1 MGMSEELEF
10 REFFAAQFA
19 RLRRLGFWLTG
30 DWAQAEELAQDA
42 MVRTYRRWRWVRR
55 YDHPEEYARKV
66 LLNRHRSL
74 LRRAL
79 VEARYRARSRPEDA
93 YSPEASDDALVL
105 WAATLKL
112 PPRQRAVL
120 VLRYREDLSV
130 AAVARLLGIPDGTVK
145 TLARRGL
152 ARLRDELATSDP
164 DAVYGLRERP

>member
-1 MGMSEELEF
+1 
-10 REFFAAQFA
+10 
-19 RLRRLGFWLTG
+19 
-30 DWAQAEELAQDA
+30 

-79 VEARYRARSRPEDA
+79 VEARYRSRGRPEDA
-93 YSPEASDDALVL
+93 SSWEASDDALVL